1 MIALLRRV
9 LTGSAF
15 VLIPHLCAAQ
25 YVVCG
30 LGPPPGS
37 SDFDSWSAKT
47 EQQRQSLGY
56 LLVCESFLDRYG
68 YEAQIA
74 GDTVVRRKLAF
85 EPHGL
90 SGSLFNGMQF
100 LGSIADSFG
109 DRGAAMYRRVFRGTE
124 GEIITLQEFSLQGG
138 ASVRAM
144 RDDGHMRLRGTDA
157 QLSIVQAASGK
168 GFAQLTWQEDS
179 TYFEL
184 TIDRGLDGGRSKERL
199 VGIAESLPRY
209 DKELQKSEG
218 YCRHV
223 RLRGVVGEA

>member
-1 MIALLRRV
+1 MTALLRRV
-9 LTGSAF
+9 ITGSAF

-25 YVVCG
+25 HVVCG

-56 LLVCESFLDRYG
+56 LLVCESFLDRYR

-74 GDTVVRRKLAF
+74 GDTAVRRKLAF

-90 SGSLFNGMQF
+90 DGSLFNSLEF
-100 LGSIADSFG
+100 LGSIADGFG

-138 ASVRAM
+138 ASVRTT
-144 RDDGHMRLRGTDA
+144 RDDGHLRLRGTDA

-179 TYFEL
+179 TYFEA
-184 TIDRGLDGGRSKERL
+184 TIDRGLDSGRSKERL
-199 VGIAESLPRY
+199 VATAASLPRY
-209 DKELQKSEG
+209 GQGTSKK
-218 YCRHV
+218 
-223 RLRGVVGEA
+223 